1 MACDQVL
8 VGPPCCHAQNPR
20 HHAPT
25 SILYGPLDVRQAE
38 RTGLKTQVLSTH
50 SWCLLL
56 DVQYL
61 NDMQNGD
68 SSIVR
73 IASKPVYCSTGF

>member
-8 VGPPCCHAQNPR
+8 VGPPWCHAQNPR

-50 SWCLLL
+50 NWCLLL
-56 DVQYL
+56 DIQYEH
-61 NDMQNGD
+61 NMQNGD
-68 SSIVR
+68 SSGVR
-73 IASKPVYCSTGF
+73 IARVPVDCSTGC